1 MAAKAAHRRE
11 RSTWC
16 SSAVNRISLSLLAT
30 RRTRSS
36 PLATPCPA
44 LSPGRVWPSVFPS
57 AGLLPS
63 TASATGTPVL
73 FGSFAGTTSP
83 SDFSCSFI
91 SGVRPWPSLSGPPGD
106 RPDGRARDLPVLAQ
120 RDSTHALVLR
130 PRGVR
135 HQLAIALTAMLPSA
149 STKAS
154 APRIGI
160 SGLNSPACVYPCQ
173 CFACALTDADA

>member
-1 MAAKAAHRRE
+1 M
-11 RSTWC
+11 SF
-16 SSAVNRISLSLLAT
+16 SLLAT

-36 PLATPCPA
+36 PLATPWPA
-44 LSPGRVWPSVFPS
+44 LSPGRVWLSVFPS
-57 AGLLPS
+57 AGLLSS

-83 SDFSCSFI
+83 SDFSWSCI
-91 SGVRPWPSLSGPPGD
+91 SGVRPQPPLSGPPGD

-135 HQLAIALTAMLPSA
+135 QQLAMALLTMLPSA
-149 STKAS
+149 STTAS

-173 CFACALTDADA
+173 RFACALAGADA